1 MRFMKFAG
9 IVVVLGAMLAWAAPA
24 AAQAQVANET
34 TLLNGVA
41 RAPQDLGN
49 YLGLAQLYFQQGRY
63 DEAERILANAQ
74 SMVRRQR
81 MLSANFSAPAPRSTP
96 QTISPARRSV
106 IDAASAGAV
115 RVGGDISEPKKIKD
129 VKPAYPEIAQNAMVQ
144 GIVILEILV
153 DQEGRVAEAK
163 VLRSIPL
170 LDQAAIDA
178 VTQWQYM
185 PTLLNGAPVPVV
197 MTVTVNFSLGR

>member
-9 IVVVLGAMLAWAAPA
+9 ITVVLAAMLAWAAPA
-24 AAQAQVANET
+24 AAQTQVANET

-41 RAPQDLGN
+41 RTPQDLSN

-81 MLSANFSAPAPRSTP
+81 MLSANFSAPTPRSTP
-96 QTISPARRSV
+96 QTITPAPRSA